1 MKKIFFGNIDIGLKW
16 GKIIMTVNRALAIRL
31 SSLLVK
37 HKMSKYRLE
46 KISGMSHSAMVHIFN
61 EDYKDIKLS
70 TCIRFA
76 RAFNMTLVDFLND
89 PIFDNLD
96 LEIE

>member
-1 MKKIFFGNIDIGLKW
+1 
-16 GKIIMTVNRALAIRL
+16 MTVNKALALRL

-46 KISGMSHSAMVHIFN
+46 KSSGMSHSAMIHIFN

-70 TCIRFA
+70 TVIRFA
-76 RAFNMTLVDFLND
+76 RTFNMSLKQFLDD
-89 PIFDNLD
+89 PIFENLD

>member
-1 MKKIFFGNIDIGLKW
+1 MN
-16 GKIIMTVNRALAIRL
+16 VNKALAIRL
-31 SSLLVK
+31 SHLLVK

-46 KISGMSHSAMVHIFN
+46 KASGMSHSAMVHIFN

-76 RAFNMTLVDFLND
+76 RVFGMSLSEFLDDPMFN
-89 PIFDNLD
+89 NLD